1 MKLQK
6 HSTKTDSKTPGE
18 LLRDLPDGQF
28 QRIDKINQ
36 GGTLEGRRLTTG
48 IMLAWRV
55 TVASKTHRFNIGL
68 WDSAAPPKST
78 KPTDKGFSL
87 VAAKCQADVWA
98 GQHKANIRNGG
109 YPALLEVQQADKQK
123 ADQALIDAKAQ
134 ADAALQAVAK
144 YNLGNLLADYCDY
157 IEGLGRRSFSD
168 AASIFKLHVFE
179 AWPQLTATPAKDI
192 TEENVADMMRL
203 LIEAGKARTS
213 NKLRSYL
220 RAAYEVAKAAKSK
233 PSIPLKF
240 KAYGVRNNPAADT
253 YADPSANKT
262 DKNPLSGDEMRT
274 YWNTIKPMPGFIGAA
289 LRLHLLTGGLRI
301 EQLCALLSANVT
313 PDSITLFDS
322 KGKPGQGARPYTVPL
337 IGAAGEAMRAL
348 NPAGAFAIS
357 TDGGKTH
364 LAATTLS
371 RWAVAAATGIGN
383 FQAKRIRSGVET
395 LMASLKISSDIRGR
409 LQSHGISG
417 VQARHYDAYEYV
429 AEKRHALE
437 TLYEAL
443 EGNTVNH
450 GSNVLAFKAG

>member
-1 MKLQK
+1 MNAQK
-6 HSTKTDSKTPGE
+6 SPGQIFQS
-18 LLRDLPDGQF
+18 LPEGKF
-28 QRIDKINQ
+28 ERIDKIIN
-36 GGTLEGRRLTTG
+36 GGTLEARKLTTG

-55 TVASKTHRFNIGL
+55 TVAGKTQRFAIGL
-68 WDSAAPPKST
+68 WDNKAPPKTST
-78 KPTDKGFSL
+78 STAKGFTL
-87 VAAKCQADVWA
+87 VAAKMQAEVWA
-98 GQHKANIRNGG
+98 KLHKDNIAIGG
-109 YPALLEVQQADKQK
+109 YPGLLAKQEADNQK
-123 ADQALIDAKAQ
+123 AAQAVIDTKAT
-134 ADAALQAVAK
+134 ADAAKQASAK
-144 YNLGNLLADYCDY
+144 YNLGALLADYCDY

-168 AASIFKLHVFE
+168 ATSIFRLHVFE

-192 TEENVADMMRL
+192 TEEDVADMMRR
-203 LIEAGKARTS
+203 LIEADKARTS

-274 YWNTIKPMPGFIGAA
+274 YWNCIKPMPGFIGAA

-301 EQLCALLSANVT
+301 EQLCALMVTNVT

-322 KGKPGQGARPYTVPL
+322 KGKPGQGPRPYTVPL
-337 IGAAGEAMRAL
+337 IDAAGEAMRAL
-348 NPAGAFAIS
+348 NPAGVFAIS

-371 RWAVAAATGIGN
+371 RWSVAAATGIEN

-395 LMASLKISSDIRGR
+395 LLASLKISSDIRGR

-417 VQARHYDAYEYV
+417 VQARHYDGYEYV
-429 AEKRHALE
+429 DEKRHALE
-437 TLYEAL
+437 TLYAAL
-443 EGNTVNH
+443 EGSTINQ
-450 GSNVLAFKAG
+450 GSNLVKPTILPMVR